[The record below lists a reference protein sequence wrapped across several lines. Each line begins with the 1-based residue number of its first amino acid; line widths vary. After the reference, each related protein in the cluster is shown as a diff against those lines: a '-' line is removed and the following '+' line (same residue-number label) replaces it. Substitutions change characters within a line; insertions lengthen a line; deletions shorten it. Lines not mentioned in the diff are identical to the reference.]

1 GWVNKETL
9 LNHNERLELAANIR
23 PIRLLL
29 VKLQKLAT
37 KIVHSTT
44 ILLPVWKGILEDL
57 KLAQQ
62 IMPRD
67 VSTRWNSTFD
77 MLNFALEYRNAID
90 VIVDKQKLGLGE
102 YVLEDGEWM
111 LVKQLHDVLKVCGHM
126 TLSKSNYLVVLH
138 PQHKLSYFR
147 SAGWQQD
154 WIDTAENLV
163 CTEFKC
169 YVSHL

>member
-77 MLNFALEYRNAID
+77 MLNFALQYRNAID
-90 VIVDKQKLGLGE
+90 VIVDKRKLGLGE
-102 YVLEDGEWM
+102 YALEDGEWM

-126 TLSKSNYLVVLH
+126 TLVTHADITRNK
-138 PQHKLSYFR
+138 HKLSYFQ